1 MPACGLKNPMS
12 HVRWREA
19 RDGLNEI
26 LDQEELV
33 KRRDDNNK
41 RAREQADEKVFNLT

>member
-1 MPACGLKNPMS
+1 MS